1 MTSSKP
7 ADQHGNAPHASQ
19 AVADSAEHRWAIIV
33 GLIILSLVAMMVFT
47 GVYWSA
53 MPPSRV
59 ETVDVKTLH
68 LEGEFVE
75 NNLGTSI
82 EQDGRVIVRL
92 IAQQYSFT
100 PQCIVV
106 PAGLSVTFRGTSTDA
121 IHGFVVG
128 RTNANTMLIPG
139 FVSTFTTSFPKTG
152 ELLMPCHEYCGTGH
166 EAMWARVQVLPPE
179 EFYAKAKAAERLSC
193 VSR

>member
-1 MTSSKP
+1 
-7 ADQHGNAPHASQ
+7 
-19 AVADSAEHRWAIIV
+19 
-33 GLIILSLVAMMVFT
+33 MMVFT
-47 GVYWSA
+47 GVQWAS

-68 LEGEFVE
+68 LKGEFVE

-82 EQDGRVIVRL
+82 EKDGRVIVRL

-100 PQCIVV
+100 PQCLVV
-106 PAGLSVTFRGTSTDA
+106 PAGISVTFRGTSTDA

-139 FVSTFTTSFPKTG
+139 FVSTFTTSFPGRVSSSCPATNTAAPDTK
-152 ELLMPCHEYCGTGH
+152 PCG
-166 EAMWARVQVLPPE
+166 RRSRSFLPTSSLP
-179 EFYAKAKAAERLSC
+179 KQKRQKG
-193 VSR
+193 

>member
-1 MTSSKP
+1 MTSLNQIDP
-7 ADQHGNAPHASQ
+7 AGNSHHASE
-19 AVADSAEHRWAIIV
+19 AVANSAERRWAIIV
-33 GLIILSLVAMMVFT
+33 VLIIASLIAMMVFT
-47 GVYWSA
+47 GVHWAS

-68 LEGEFVE
+68 LKGEFVE
-75 NNLGTSI
+75 NNLGTMI
-82 EQDGRVIVRL
+82 EQNGRVVVRL
-92 IAQQYSFT
+92 IAQQYSFS

-106 PAGLSVTFRGTSTDA
+106 PAGVSVTFRGTSTDA

-152 ELLMPCHEYCGTGH
+152 EQLMPCHEYCGTGH
-166 EAMWARVQVLPPE
+166 EAMWAKVQVIPSD

-193 VSR
+193 VQR

>member
-1 MTSSKP
+1 MTSP
-7 ADQHGNAPHASQ
+7 HAVDPHGDAPHASE
-19 AVADSAEHRWAIIV
+19 AVANAAEHRWAIIV
-33 GLIILSLVAMMVFT
+33 VLIILSLIAMMVFT
-47 GVYWSA
+47 GVQWAS

-68 LEGEFVE
+68 LKGEFVE

-82 EQDGRVIVRL
+82 EKDGRVIVRL

-100 PQCIVV
+100 PQCLVV
-106 PAGLSVTFRGTSTDA
+106 PAGISVTFRGTSTDA

-152 ELLMPCHEYCGTGH
+152 EQLMPCHEYCGTGH
-166 EAMWARVQVLPPE
+166 EAMWAKVQVLPPD
-179 EFYAKAKAAERLSC
+179 EFFAKAKAAERLSC

>member
-7 ADQHGNAPHASQ
+7 ADPHGNAPHASQ

-68 LEGEFVE
+68 LKGEFVE